1 MKTLEKYYFIALLFV
16 SNSGAVNVVFMYLYC
31 YGNSSVSFLTFLN
44 DRSRE
49 IDKNTV
55 TGKNDINCLFLHF
68 FLVPRKDA
76 TFLKYQKEVRKKNY
90 VIFYFN

>member
-16 SNSGAVNVVFMYLYC
+16 SNSGGVNVVFMYLYC

-55 TGKNDINCLFLHF
+55 TGKNDINCLFSHF
-68 FLVPRKDA
+68 FLVPRKGA
-76 TFLKYQKEVRKKNY
+76 TFLKFEKKIISSFISINY
-90 VIFYFN
+90 